1 MHRTNGEG
9 NVAGQFV
16 GGPPATCLTPEW
28 CNSVQEELCNVIEA
42 AGLTVASDGFADT
55 KNQLLA
61 AIQTIISN
69 TDPYDIIVSTQAE
82 FNALFTRQGANHYHI
97 HDDYKT
103 VLVKNFTGGYLCD
116 GPMSFLS
123 GGDTWGYV
131 QTNLCTHL
139 KFENGAYWNVGDS
152 LFYLEAN
159 TDDCKLENVWIR
171 GLGTVAAALTRSFY
185 ATGLRMTFDNCKTS
199 NRYAN
204 ATFVGFEGSNVVATD
219 ITNKYINC
227 LASYLITTVG
237 LVSGFRYCYNVS
249 NCISYNISS
258 ITVGIDVYGF
268 FSCNNM
274 SNCIAYNISGT
285 TSFVSGFST
294 CNFLSSCYSES
305 ISCSSGGADGFRACS
320 NMSSCY
326 ANTIDSTAAGWAI
339 GFNGCNYISSC
350 KANDIDSA
358 GGNANG
364 FRSCNY
370 GSSLYTNEAANTSN
384 DWMNTNDAQITNKYS
399 VPAVFT

>member
-42 AGLTVASDGFADT
+42 AGLTVASDGFSDT

-61 AIQTIISN
+61 AIRTLIPQP
-69 TDPYDIIVSTQAE
+69 DPYDIIVSTQAE

-159 TDDCKLENVWIR
+159 TSDCKLENVWIR
-171 GLGTVAAALTRSFY
+171 GTGTAAAALTRSFY
-185 ATGLRMTFDNCKTS
+185 ATGVRMTFDNCKTS
-199 NRYAN
+199 NRFAN
-204 ATFVGFEGSNVVATD
+204 AAFNGFEGTNVTATD
-219 ITNKYINC
+219 ITNKYIAC
-227 LASYLITTVG
+227 SVFGLTFSADSY
-237 LVSGFRYCYNVS
+237 GFRYTNNLS
-249 NCISYNISS
+249 NCAVYNLTTTTAGCDLNAFNGKS
-258 ITVGIDVYGF
+258 I
-268 FSCNNM
+268 
-274 SNCIAYNISGT
+274 SNCIAYSIST
-285 TSFVSGFST
+285 TTGNSYGFNTCERLSNCYAKSISST
-294 CNFLSSCYSES
+294 TGNAGGFFDCALLSSCYALD
-305 ISCSSGGADGFRACS
+305 ISASGAAIVFGFTSTDILSACE
-320 NMSSCY
+320 
-326 ANTIDSTAAGWAI
+326 AAGI
-339 GFNGCNYISSC
+339 STVGGFEY
-350 KANDIDSA
+350 
-358 GGNANG
+358 G
-364 FRSCNY
+364 FLSCNY
-370 GSSLYTNEAANTSN
+370 GSSIYTAEAVNSGN

>member
-69 TDPYDIIVSTQAE
+69 PDPYDIIVSTQAE

-159 TDDCKLENVWIR
+159 TSDCKLENVWIR
-171 GLGTVAAALTRSFY
+171 GIGTAAVALTRSFY
-185 ATGLRMTFDNCKTS
+185 ATGVRMTFDNCKTS
-199 NRYAN
+199 NRYSN
-204 ATFVGFEGSNVVATD
+204 TLFNGFEGSNVVATD
-219 ITNKYINC
+219 ITNKYVNC
-227 LASYLITTVG
+227 SSYSLNCTNN
-237 LVSGFRYCYNVS
+237 LSGFKYCYNLSSCLSYSLSVS
-249 NCISYNISS
+249 G
-258 ITVGIDVYGF
+258 VGMYSMGF
-268 FSCNNM
+268 RECRNLVS
-274 SNCIAYNISGT
+274 CIAYNIFSDASIG
-285 TSFVSGFST
+285 SGFYT
-294 CNFLSSCYSES
+294 CYQLSACYSFT
-305 ISCSSGGADGFRACS
+305 ISSTTGGATGFHGCELLS
-320 NMSSCY
+320 GCY
-326 ANTIDSTAAGWAI
+326 ANTMDSGSSAN
-339 GFNGCNYISSC
+339 GFYSCDYMSAC
-350 KANDIDSA
+350 KANDIDA
-358 GGNANG
+358 PTFFG
-364 FRSCNY
+364 FNSCNY
-370 GSSLYTNEAANTSN
+370 GSSLYTDEVANSGN
-384 DWMNTNDAQITNKYS
+384 DWMNTNDAQIGNKYS
-399 VPAVFT
+399 CPAVFT

>member
-61 AIQTIISN
+61 AIRTLIPQP
-69 TDPYDIIVSTQAE
+69 DPYDIIVSTQAE

-159 TDDCKLENVWIR
+159 TSDCKLENVWIR
-171 GLGTVAAALTRSFY
+171 GTGTAAVALTRSFY
-185 ATGLRMTFDNCKTS
+185 ATGVRMTFDNCKTS
-199 NRYAN
+199 NRYSSSDFN
-204 ATFVGFEGSNVVATD
+204 GFEATNVAATD
-219 ITNKYINC
+219 ITNKYNNCSVFNING
-227 LASYLITTVG
+227 STITRG
-237 LVSGFRYCYNVS
+237 YYYCYNL
-249 NCISYNISS
+249 CGCLSYNIST
-258 ITVGIDVYGF
+258 TVNLAQSLGF
-268 FSCNNM
+268 RTCYNLESCV
-274 SNCIAYNISGT
+274 AYNISGT
-285 TSFVSGFST
+285 TGSTIGFST
-294 CNFLSSCYSES
+294 CSMVSTCYAYN
-305 ISCSSGGADGFRACS
+305 ISATTGDAIGFIIS
-320 NMSSCY
+320 YMMSSCY
-326 ANTIDSTAAGWAI
+326 ADKIDTTTGTAI
-339 GFNGCNYISSC
+339 GFSGCYYMSACNS
-350 KANDIDSA
+350 NDIDTA
-358 GGNANG
+358 GGTAYG
-364 FRSCNY
+364 FASCNY
-370 GSSLYTNEAANTSN
+370 GSSIYTTEAANAGN
-384 DWMNTNDAQITNKYS
+384 DWMNTNDAQITNKFS
-399 VPAVFT
+399 CPAVFT